1 MHARKVSEDG
11 IASLPS
17 QRPGRVQ
24 SPSPDTVPSPA
35 STSLTPRS
43 ANTSPSAQPA
53 PGWNVGPVPSTQA
66 NPDAGRDL
74 RTVSPEPLAQGPSSP
89 VNQLTTPTQGVAEGN
104 LYDATPRQSQFTA
117 GPQEPPQSPP
127 PQSPPPQ
134 SPLPQRPQPQQQP
147 RNNAPSNTI
156 VITAPVEPKS
166 AGLSREVARPP
177 NHLPLSAADTPSPP
191 PPTITFD
198 AAPDN
203 DNDDGLDDFD
213 DSDMESPIIADASIA
228 TVHQQASPSTSPTAT
243 ATAAAAQN
251 GGAAAKDNVAIFE
264 RAKKKAEEERE
275 VERRMMMEEKI
286 PVFSEGETDPN
297 SAKNETE
304 VRPQMSATS
313 YPGQEWNPYGD
324 GFEGWDE

>member
-1 MHARKVSEDG
+1 M
-11 IASLPS
+11 
-17 QRPGRVQ
+17 
-24 SPSPDTVPSPA
+24 VPSPA
-35 STSLTPRS
+35 STSLAPRS

-53 PGWNVGPVPSTQA
+53 PGWNVGPVPPAQA
-66 NPDAGRDL
+66 NPNAGRDP
-74 RTVSPEPLAQGPSSP
+74 RAVSPDPPAQGSSSP
-89 VNQLTTPTQGVAEGN
+89 VNQLTTPTQRVAEDN
-104 LYDATPRQSQFTA
+104 LYDATPRQSQFPA
-117 GPQEPPQSPP
+117 GQQEP

-134 SPLPQRPQPQQQP
+134 SPLPQRPQPQQQQP
-147 RNNAPSNTI
+147 RNDAPSNTV

-177 NHLPLSAADTPSPP
+177 NSLPLSAADTPSPP

-203 DNDDGLDDFD
+203 DDDDGLDDFD

-228 TVHQQASPSTSPTAT
+228 TVHQQASPSTSPTA
-243 ATAAAAQN
+243 AAAAAAAQN